1 MKEDNQQLKQLTGPS
16 LSKIIRR
23 LDTLE
28 NPSTLNPTKEAS
40 LNWSSLK
47 WNNTR
52 TAPVASEA
60 KQQPPISLQEI
71 GNKRLNRVE
80 FDPSKCIVIHD
91 IQDPTQAGKDD
102 QIRRI
107 VGRDKDITI
116 ERITH
121 SHTGNIM
128 VQLSETTMIQN
139 TISTWNTEN
148 FGGSRV
154 RRTKS
159 PNYTHGVLK
168 GVPSDIEESDI
179 VDVLKSQGYNN
190 TSVRRLTRRNK
201 PLRVVKVQF
210 DKSED
215 LQRAIKNKVTIDHLM
230 IIVEECNSSPF
241 VLQCHN
247 CRRFGHRQSECGNQ
261 KICYNCSAEYTD
273 DHKECQLDP
282 KCINCKGNHPS
293 SSRQCPKHIEL
304 LNRQIERLNKYKQI
318 QGNHG

>member
-71 GNKRLNRVE
+71 GNKKLNRVE

-107 VGRDKDITI
+107 VGRD
-116 ERITH
+116 
-121 SHTGNIM
+121 
-128 VQLSETTMIQN
+128 
-139 TISTWNTEN
+139 
-148 FGGSRV
+148 
-154 RRTKS
+154 
-159 PNYTHGVLK
+159 
-168 GVPSDIEESDI
+168 
-179 VDVLKSQGYNN
+179 
-190 TSVRRLTRRNK
+190 
-201 PLRVVKVQF
+201 
-210 DKSED
+210 
-215 LQRAIKNKVTIDHLM
+215 
-230 IIVEECNSSPF
+230 
-241 VLQCHN
+241 
-247 CRRFGHRQSECGNQ
+247 
-261 KICYNCSAEYTD
+261 
-273 DHKECQLDP
+273 
-282 KCINCKGNHPS
+282 
-293 SSRQCPKHIEL
+293 
-304 LNRQIERLNKYKQI
+304 
-318 QGNHG
+318 